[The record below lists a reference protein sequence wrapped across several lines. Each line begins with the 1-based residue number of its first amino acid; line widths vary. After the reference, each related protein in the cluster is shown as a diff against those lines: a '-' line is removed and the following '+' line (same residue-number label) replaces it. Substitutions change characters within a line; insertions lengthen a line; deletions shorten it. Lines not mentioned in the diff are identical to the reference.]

1 MSGAAIAFTLIAALA
16 GELRLPSSSA
26 QWAVGLGI
34 AVIPTMVAISL
45 FLAALPRI
53 GAARSSLLSTWEPV
67 VTVLLAVVLL
77 GDRFALAQ
85 VAGGILILVA
95 VIVVQSA
102 QLWKP
107 GPPSA
112 LK

>member
-1 MSGAAIAFTLIAALA
+1 
-16 GELRLPSSSA
+16 
-26 QWAVGLGI
+26 
-34 AVIPTMVAISL
+34 
-45 FLAALPRI
+45 
-53 GAARSSLLSTWEPV
+53 
-67 VTVLLAVVLL
+67 LLAVVLL

>member
-1 MSGAAIAFTLIAALA
+1 
-16 GELRLPSSSA
+16 
-26 QWAVGLGI
+26 LGI